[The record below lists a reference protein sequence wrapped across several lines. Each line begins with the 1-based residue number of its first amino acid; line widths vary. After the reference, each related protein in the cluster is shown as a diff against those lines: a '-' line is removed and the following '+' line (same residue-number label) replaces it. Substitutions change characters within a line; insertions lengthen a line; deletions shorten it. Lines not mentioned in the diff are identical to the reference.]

1 MARATASTVS
11 KPVLITKNLP
21 VSRTKGAVS
30 FQDFNKRTTAT
41 KPIRGGR
48 SFRGGRR

>member
-1 MARATASTVS
+1 MAASTP
-11 KPVLITKNLP
+11 KPVLHTKNLP
-21 VSRTKGAVS
+21 VARTKGAVS
-30 FQDFNKRTTAT
+30 FQDFDKRTTAT